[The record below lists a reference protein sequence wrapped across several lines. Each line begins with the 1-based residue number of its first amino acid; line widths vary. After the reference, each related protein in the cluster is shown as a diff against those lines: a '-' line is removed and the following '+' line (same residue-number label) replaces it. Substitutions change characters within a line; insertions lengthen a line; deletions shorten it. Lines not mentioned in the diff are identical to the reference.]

1 MPSKIKEV
9 MQPQNTIGQ
18 ALGREGQGY
27 ATGYAE
33 GNIERWG
40 FAVTV
45 YLPQTW
51 QTIMKTVDPLVY
63 ASLIELLGSNVAF
76 SKKAGNLTPVIS
88 TDNNLT
94 GFVVNF
100 IYSVP
105 DFVGYSGE
113 PQAVQ
118 QDQVFIYNK
127 LQAIPSV
134 QWTQDSVK
142 IDTKTGTVTIKFTIP
157 VGY

>member
-1 MPSKIKEV
+1 MPKLNEV
-9 MQPQNTIGQ
+9 LQPQNTLAQ
-18 ALGREGQGY
+18 AAGREGQGY
-27 ATGYAE
+27 ATGYAS

-63 ASLIELLGSNVAF
+63 ASLIELLGGDVAF
-76 SKKAGNLTPVIS
+76 SKKSGDLTPVIS
-88 TDNNLT
+88 ADNNLT
-94 GFVVNF
+94 GFVVSF
-100 IYSVP
+100 VYSVP
-105 DFVGYSGE
+105 DFVGYTGE
-113 PQAVQ
+113 PQAIQ
-118 QDQVFIYNK
+118 QDQSFIYNK
-127 LQAIPSV
+127 IQLIPSV
-134 QWTQDSVK
+134 QWTQDAVK